1 MALGAL
7 AISPGMTPL
16 SMGGEKVSER
26 NPLPITIVSGKRDIK
41 GGDSGDALI
50 QAIMDQTASDI
61 EGSKESNERIE
72 DIGQRLLE
80 ALTGQ
85 DQRGGSQPKPKSAS
99 EKANLRDKKIGK
111 SDTSDLADDRKIMT
125 DTLKDAFSGV
135 DGKEGMKMS
144 LKMFLMATGLVILFK
159 FSDQISKFLGPV
171 LGFMK
176 NTLIPGL
183 TSLFKVFVKNPLG
196 IAPFVVAASLGIK
209 RISSYFKG
217 LALAFK
223 EIASKA
229 GSGKFLTAKT
239 IKTSGKSAKL
249 IEKGVLKYR
258 SIITSI
264 GNFFAKITAT
274 FTKLG
279 KSFKAA
285 AKVSKSFAVVG
296 KLVGGVSKGVS
307 GIGKLIGGAA
317 KIFGTFMKGVGFVF
331 SIFGKLSGFSKVFG
345 VALKFAKAIP
355 GLGQIIMLI
364 QGIVGAVTGF
374 IDGFKEGGI
383 LGGLKGALIG
393 IWDGIVGSFANLIK
407 DLAAWFLGVLGFDKA
422 AEFFSNLDFN
432 FEGIKAGFLFIIDK
446 ILGAFNFFLDGLKI
460 MANTV
465 IGLLNKIP
473 GVDIE
478 PFELSG
484 QKKAREASEAVST
497 SINDE
502 QRQGG
507 GIPLP
512 SVVSGEV
519 QTAAG
524 RDSIEDFNPDVAA
537 TGDNVFGMSDRN
549 KKRAIFERIRE
560 ENPDMKGGDA
570 ARLAK
575 GEFEKTK
582 ALKEAQAESTA
593 GGAGVVVVNNSTSNN
608 TNNSNSTTQNMG
620 NMLGSDHTDTTA
632 EALAAANRLG

>member
-26 NPLPITIVSGKRDIK
+26 NPLPITIVSGKRDLK
-41 GGDSGDALI
+41 GGDDSGDALI

-274 FTKLG
+274 FAKLG

-484 QKKAREASEAVST
+484 QKKEALTGT

-502 QRQGG
+502 QRQSGG
-507 GIPLP
+507 FTPVP

-519 QTAAG
+519 AIG
-524 RDSIEDFNPDVAA
+524 DSVS
-537 TGDNVFGMSDRN
+537 GMSDRN
-549 KKRAIFERIRE
+549 KKFAIAERIRA
-560 ENPDMKGGDA
+560 ENPNMRGGDV

-593 GGAGVVVVNNSTSNN
+593 GGAGIVVVNSSTSNN

>member
-16 SMGGEKVSER
+16 SMGGDLGTKKQPIVITPGRERLKVEKKNQDELV
-26 NPLPITIVSGKRDIK
+26 G
-41 GGDSGDALI
+41 
-50 QAIMDQTASDI
+50 
-61 EGSKESNERIE
+61 
-72 DIGQRLLE
+72 IGHRLLE
-80 ALTGQ
+80 AITGRSQ
-85 DQRGGSQPKPKSAS
+85 QGGDQPRPKSS
-99 EKANLRDKKIGK
+99 SQKAKERDEKIGK
-111 SDTSDLADDRKIMT
+111 SDTK
-125 DTLKDAFSGV
+125 SGPTFKGDIKNMV
-135 DGKEGMKMS
+135 DSVKEGFGNITATS
-144 LKMFLMATGLVILFK
+144 FGKMFLLATGLFLLFK
-159 FSDQISKFLGPV
+159 FSDSIAKILAPV
-171 LGFMK
+171 LGGIKAVLGSLGRLNDMIKESPTGYLGLVPAYLLVTGRLNKIISIFIK
-176 NTLIPGL
+176 GL
-183 TSLFKVFVKNPLG
+183 TSVSKILAPILKFYAKGGPIGLLGAKIVSFFGEFKVFQKLG
-196 IAPFVVAASLGIK
+196 KIF
-209 RISSYFKG
+209 
-217 LALAFK
+217 
-223 EIASKA
+223 
-229 GSGKFLTAKT
+229 
-239 IKTSGKSAKL
+239 
-249 IEKGVLKYR
+249 
-258 SIITSI
+258 TSI
-264 GNFFAKITAT
+264 GKTLKTGVSFLRVVVTSVTSAVKFYVELISKGFTTIKGFFVGSGAVSKI
-274 FTKLG
+274 FG
-279 KSFKAA
+279 GIKSAFGLL
-285 AKVSKSFAVVG
+285 AKVSP
-296 KLVGGVSKGVS
+296 LLKGIL
-307 GIGKLIGGAA
+307 G
-317 KIFGTFMKGVGFVF
+317 
-331 SIFGKLSGFSKVFG
+331 
-345 VALKFAKAIP
+345 FAKAIP
-355 GLGQIIMLI
+355 GIGQVIMVI
-364 QGIVGAVTGF
+364 QGIFGAVTGF
-374 IDGFKEGGI
+374 IEGFKSGGI
-383 LGGLKGALIG
+383 IGGIKGALVG
-393 IWDGIVGSFANLIK
+393 IYDAIVGSLLNLLA
-407 DLAAWFLGVLGFDKA
+407 DLAGWFLGVLGFDKLGA
-422 AEFFSNLDFN
+422 ALSNLDFS
-432 FEGIKAGFLFIIDK
+432 FEGIKAGFFFIIDK
-446 ILGAFNFFLDGLKI
+446 ITGAFNLFLDGLKI
-460 MANTV
+460 MANAV

-507 GIPLP
+507 GVPLP

>member
-16 SMGGEKVSER
+16 SMGGDLGTKKQPIVITPGRERLKVEKKNQDELV
-26 NPLPITIVSGKRDIK
+26 G
-41 GGDSGDALI
+41 
-50 QAIMDQTASDI
+50 
-61 EGSKESNERIE
+61 
-72 DIGQRLLE
+72 IGHRLLE
-80 ALTGQ
+80 AITGRSQ
-85 DQRGGSQPKPKSAS
+85 QGGDQPRPKSS
-99 EKANLRDKKIGK
+99 SQKAKERDEKIGK
-111 SDTSDLADDRKIMT
+111 SDTK
-125 DTLKDAFSGV
+125 SGPTFKGDIKNMV
-135 DGKEGMKMS
+135 DSVKEGFGNITATS
-144 LKMFLMATGLVILFK
+144 FGKMFLLATGLFLLFK
-159 FSDQISKFLGPV
+159 FSDSIAKILAPV
-171 LGFMK
+171 LGGIKAVLGSLGRLNDMIKESPTGYLGLVPAYLLVTGRLNKIISIFIK
-176 NTLIPGL
+176 GL
-183 TSLFKVFVKNPLG
+183 TSVSKILAPILKFYAKGGPIGLLGAKIVSFFGEFKVFQKLG
-196 IAPFVVAASLGIK
+196 KIF
-209 RISSYFKG
+209 
-217 LALAFK
+217 
-223 EIASKA
+223 
-229 GSGKFLTAKT
+229 
-239 IKTSGKSAKL
+239 
-249 IEKGVLKYR
+249 
-258 SIITSI
+258 TSI
-264 GNFFAKITAT
+264 GKTLKTGVSFLRVVVTSVTSAVKFYVELISKGFTTIKGFF
-274 FTKLG
+274 
-279 KSFKAA
+279 
-285 AKVSKSFAVVG
+285 VG
-296 KLVGGVSKGVS
+296 SGGVG
-307 GIGKLIGGAA
+307 
-317 KIFGTFMKGVGFVF
+317 KIFGGIK
-331 SIFGKLSGFSKVFG
+331 SAFGILAKISPMLKVILG
-345 VALKFAKAIP
+345 FAKAIP
-355 GLGQIIMLI
+355 RIGQVIMVI
-364 QGIVGAVTGF
+364 QGIFGAVTGF
-374 IDGFKEGGI
+374 IEGFKSGGI
-383 LGGLKGALIG
+383 IGGIKGALVG
-393 IWDGIVGSFANLIK
+393 IYDAIVGSLLNLLA
-407 DLAAWFLGVLGFDKA
+407 DLAGWFLGVLGFDKLGA
-422 AEFFSNLDFN
+422 ALSNLDFS
-432 FEGIKAGFLFIIDK
+432 FEGIKAGFFFIIDK
-446 ILGAFNFFLDGLKI
+446 ITGAFNLFLDGLKI
-460 MANTV
+460 MANAV

-507 GIPLP
+507 GVPLP

>member
-1 MALGAL
+1 MALGSL

-26 NPLPITIVSGKRDIK
+26 NPLPITIVSGKRDLK
-41 GGDSGDALI
+41 GGDDSGDALI

-484 QKKAREASEAVST
+484 QKKEALTGT

-502 QRQGG
+502 QRQSGG
-507 GIPLP
+507 FTPVP

-519 QTAAG
+519 AIG
-524 RDSIEDFNPDVAA
+524 DSVS
-537 TGDNVFGMSDRN
+537 GMSDRN
-549 KKRAIFERIRE
+549 KKFAIAERIRA
-560 ENPDMKGGDA
+560 ENPNMRGGDV

-593 GGAGVVVVNNSTSNN
+593 GGAGVVVVNSSTSNN

>member
-16 SMGGEKVSER
+16 SMGGDLGTKKQPIVITPGRERLKVEKKNQDELV
-26 NPLPITIVSGKRDIK
+26 G
-41 GGDSGDALI
+41 
-50 QAIMDQTASDI
+50 
-61 EGSKESNERIE
+61 
-72 DIGQRLLE
+72 IGHRLLE
-80 ALTGQ
+80 AITGRSQ
-85 DQRGGSQPKPKSAS
+85 QGGDQPRPKSS
-99 EKANLRDKKIGK
+99 SQKAKERDEKIGK
-111 SDTSDLADDRKIMT
+111 SDTK
-125 DTLKDAFSGV
+125 SGPTFKGDIKNMV
-135 DGKEGMKMS
+135 DSVKEGFGNITATS
-144 LKMFLMATGLVILFK
+144 FGKMFLLATGLFLLFK
-159 FSDQISKFLGPV
+159 FSDSIAKILAPV
-171 LGFMK
+171 LGGIKAVLGSLGRLNDMIKESPTGYLGLVPAYLLVTGRLNKIISIFIK
-176 NTLIPGL
+176 GL
-183 TSLFKVFVKNPLG
+183 TSVSKILAPILKFYAKGGPIGLLGAKIVSFFGEFKVFQKLG
-196 IAPFVVAASLGIK
+196 KIF
-209 RISSYFKG
+209 
-217 LALAFK
+217 
-223 EIASKA
+223 
-229 GSGKFLTAKT
+229 
-239 IKTSGKSAKL
+239 
-249 IEKGVLKYR
+249 
-258 SIITSI
+258 TSI
-264 GNFFAKITAT
+264 GKTLKTGVGFLRTVVTSVTSAVKFYVELISKGFTTIKGFFVGSGGVGKI
-274 FTKLG
+274 FG
-279 KSFKAA
+279 KIKSAFGIL
-285 AKVSKSFAVVG
+285 AKVSP
-296 KLVGGVSKGVS
+296 LLKGIL
-307 GIGKLIGGAA
+307 G
-317 KIFGTFMKGVGFVF
+317 
-331 SIFGKLSGFSKVFG
+331 
-345 VALKFAKAIP
+345 FAKAIP
-355 GLGQIIMLI
+355 GIGQVIMVI
-364 QGIVGAVTGF
+364 QGIFGAVTGF
-374 IDGFKEGGI
+374 IEGFKSGGI
-383 LGGLKGALIG
+383 IGGIKGALVG
-393 IWDGIVGSFANLIK
+393 IYDAIVGSLLNLLA
-407 DLAAWFLGVLGFDKA
+407 DLAGWFLGVLGFDKLGA
-422 AEFFSNLDFN
+422 ALSNLDFS
-432 FEGIKAGFLFIIDK
+432 FEGIKAGFFFIIDK
-446 ILGAFNFFLDGLKI
+446 ITGAFNLFLDGLKI
-460 MANTV
+460 MANAV

-507 GIPLP
+507 GVPLP

>member
-16 SMGGEKVSER
+16 SMGGDLGTKKQPIVITPGRERLKVEKKNQDELV
-26 NPLPITIVSGKRDIK
+26 G
-41 GGDSGDALI
+41 
-50 QAIMDQTASDI
+50 
-61 EGSKESNERIE
+61 
-72 DIGQRLLE
+72 IGHRLLE
-80 ALTGQ
+80 AITGRSQ
-85 DQRGGSQPKPKSAS
+85 QGGDQPRPKSS
-99 EKANLRDKKIGK
+99 SQKAKERDEKIGK
-111 SDTSDLADDRKIMT
+111 SDTK
-125 DTLKDAFSGV
+125 SGPTFKGDIKNMV
-135 DGKEGMKMS
+135 DSVKEGFGNITATS
-144 LKMFLMATGLVILFK
+144 FGKMFLLATGLFLLFK
-159 FSDQISKFLGPV
+159 FSDSIAKILAPV
-171 LGFMK
+171 LGGIKAVLGSLGRLNDMIKESPTGYLGLVPAYLLVTGRLNKIISIFIK
-176 NTLIPGL
+176 GL
-183 TSLFKVFVKNPLG
+183 TSVSKILAPILKFYAKGGPIGLLGAKIVSFFGEFKVFQKLG
-196 IAPFVVAASLGIK
+196 KIF
-209 RISSYFKG
+209 
-217 LALAFK
+217 
-223 EIASKA
+223 
-229 GSGKFLTAKT
+229 
-239 IKTSGKSAKL
+239 
-249 IEKGVLKYR
+249 
-258 SIITSI
+258 TSI
-264 GNFFAKITAT
+264 GKTLKTGVSFLRTVVTSVTSAVKFYVELISKGFTTIKGFFVGSGGVGKI
-274 FTKLG
+274 FG
-279 KSFKAA
+279 GIKSAFGLL
-285 AKVSKSFAVVG
+285 AKVSP
-296 KLVGGVSKGVS
+296 LLKGIL
-307 GIGKLIGGAA
+307 G
-317 KIFGTFMKGVGFVF
+317 
-331 SIFGKLSGFSKVFG
+331 
-345 VALKFAKAIP
+345 FAKAIP
-355 GLGQIIMLI
+355 GIGQVIMVI
-364 QGIVGAVTGF
+364 QGIFGAVTGF
-374 IDGFKEGGI
+374 IEGFKSGGI
-383 LGGLKGALIG
+383 IGGIKGALVG
-393 IWDGIVGSFANLIK
+393 IYDAIVGSLLNLLA
-407 DLAAWFLGVLGFDKA
+407 DLAGWFLGVLGFDKLGA
-422 AEFFSNLDFN
+422 ALSNLDFS
-432 FEGIKAGFLFIIDK
+432 FEGIKAGFFFIIDK
-446 ILGAFNFFLDGLKI
+446 ITGAFNLFLDGLKI
-460 MANTV
+460 MANAV

-507 GIPLP
+507 GVPLP

>member
-16 SMGGEKVSER
+16 SMGGDLGTKKQPIVITPGRERLKVEKKNQDELV
-26 NPLPITIVSGKRDIK
+26 G
-41 GGDSGDALI
+41 
-50 QAIMDQTASDI
+50 
-61 EGSKESNERIE
+61 
-72 DIGQRLLE
+72 IGHRLLE
-80 ALTGQ
+80 AITGRSQ
-85 DQRGGSQPKPKSAS
+85 QGGDQPRPKSPS
-99 EKANLRDKKIGK
+99 QKAKERDEKIGK
-111 SDTSDLADDRKIMT
+111 SDTK
-125 DTLKDAFSGV
+125 SGPTFKGDIKNMV
-135 DGKEGMKMS
+135 DSVKEGFGNITATS
-144 LKMFLMATGLVILFK
+144 FGKMFLLATGLFLLFK
-159 FSDQISKFLGPV
+159 FSDSIAKILAPV
-171 LGFMK
+171 LGGIKAVLGSLGRLNDMIKESPTGYLGLVPAYLLVTGRLNKIISIFIK
-176 NTLIPGL
+176 GL
-183 TSLFKVFVKNPLG
+183 TSVSKILAPILKFYAKGGPIGLLGAKIVSFFGEFKVFQKLG
-196 IAPFVVAASLGIK
+196 KIF
-209 RISSYFKG
+209 
-217 LALAFK
+217 
-223 EIASKA
+223 
-229 GSGKFLTAKT
+229 
-239 IKTSGKSAKL
+239 
-249 IEKGVLKYR
+249 
-258 SIITSI
+258 TSI
-264 GNFFAKITAT
+264 GKTLKTGVSFLRVVVTSVTSAVKFYVELISKGFTTIKGFFVGSGAVSKI
-274 FTKLG
+274 FG
-279 KSFKAA
+279 GIKSAFGLL
-285 AKVSKSFAVVG
+285 AKVSP
-296 KLVGGVSKGVS
+296 LLKGIL
-307 GIGKLIGGAA
+307 G
-317 KIFGTFMKGVGFVF
+317 
-331 SIFGKLSGFSKVFG
+331 
-345 VALKFAKAIP
+345 FAKAIP
-355 GLGQIIMLI
+355 GIGQVIMVI
-364 QGIVGAVTGF
+364 QGIFGAVTGF
-374 IDGFKEGGI
+374 IEGFKSGGI
-383 LGGLKGALIG
+383 IGGIKGALVG
-393 IWDGIVGSFANLIK
+393 IYDAIVGSLLNLLA
-407 DLAAWFLGVLGFDKA
+407 DLAGWFLGVLGFDKLGA
-422 AEFFSNLDFN
+422 ALSNLDFS
-432 FEGIKAGFLFIIDK
+432 FEGIKAGFFFIIDK
-446 ILGAFNFFLDGLKI
+446 ITGAFNLFLDGLKI
-460 MANTV
+460 MANAV

-507 GIPLP
+507 GVPLP

-593 GGAGVVVVNNSTSNN
+593 GGAGIVVVNSSTSNN

>member
-1 MALGAL
+1 MALGSL

-26 NPLPITIVSGKRDIK
+26 NPLPITIVSGKRDLK
-41 GGDSGDALI
+41 GGDDSGDALI

-484 QKKAREASEAVST
+484 QKKEALTGT

-502 QRQGG
+502 QRQSGG
-507 GIPLP
+507 FTPVP

-519 QTAAG
+519 AIG
-524 RDSIEDFNPDVAA
+524 DSVS
-537 TGDNVFGMSDRN
+537 GMSDRN
-549 KKRAIFERIRE
+549 KKFAIAERIRA
-560 ENPDMKGGDA
+560 ENPNMRGGDV

-575 GEFEKTK
+575 GEFEKSK
-582 ALKEAQAESTA
+582 ALKEAQAESKAT
-593 GGAGVVVVNNSTSNN
+593 GNAGVVVVNNSTSNN

>member
-16 SMGGEKVSER
+16 SMGGDLGTKKQPIVITPGRERLKVEKKNQDELV
-26 NPLPITIVSGKRDIK
+26 G
-41 GGDSGDALI
+41 
-50 QAIMDQTASDI
+50 
-61 EGSKESNERIE
+61 
-72 DIGQRLLE
+72 IGHRLLE
-80 ALTGQ
+80 AITGRSQ
-85 DQRGGSQPKPKSAS
+85 QGGDQPRPKSS
-99 EKANLRDKKIGK
+99 SQKAKERDEKIGK
-111 SDTSDLADDRKIMT
+111 SDTK
-125 DTLKDAFSGV
+125 SGPTFKGDIKNMV
-135 DGKEGMKMS
+135 DSVKEGFGNITATS
-144 LKMFLMATGLVILFK
+144 FGKMFLLATGLFLLFK
-159 FSDQISKFLGPV
+159 FSDSIAKILAPV
-171 LGFMK
+171 LGGIKAVLGSLGRLNDMIKESPTGYLGLVPAYLLVTGRLNKVISIFIK
-176 NTLIPGL
+176 GL
-183 TSLFKVFVKNPLG
+183 TSVSKILAPILKFYAKGGPIGLLGAKIVSFFGEFKVFQKLG
-196 IAPFVVAASLGIK
+196 KIF
-209 RISSYFKG
+209 
-217 LALAFK
+217 
-223 EIASKA
+223 
-229 GSGKFLTAKT
+229 
-239 IKTSGKSAKL
+239 
-249 IEKGVLKYR
+249 
-258 SIITSI
+258 TSI
-264 GNFFAKITAT
+264 GKTLKTGVSFLRVVVTSVTSAVKFYVELISKGFTTIKGFFVGSGGVGKI
-274 FTKLG
+274 FG
-279 KSFKAA
+279 GIKSAFGLL
-285 AKVSKSFAVVG
+285 AKVSP
-296 KLVGGVSKGVS
+296 LLKGIL
-307 GIGKLIGGAA
+307 G
-317 KIFGTFMKGVGFVF
+317 
-331 SIFGKLSGFSKVFG
+331 
-345 VALKFAKAIP
+345 FAKAIP
-355 GLGQIIMLI
+355 GIGQVIMVI
-364 QGIVGAVTGF
+364 QGIFGAVTGF
-374 IDGFKEGGI
+374 IEGFKSGGI
-383 LGGLKGALIG
+383 IGGIKGALVG
-393 IWDGIVGSFANLIK
+393 IYDAIVGSLLNLLA
-407 DLAAWFLGVLGFDKA
+407 DLAGWFLGVLGFDKLGA
-422 AEFFSNLDFN
+422 ALSNLDFS
-432 FEGIKAGFLFIIDK
+432 FEGIKAGFFFIIDK
-446 ILGAFNFFLDGLKI
+446 ITGAFNLFLDGLKI
-460 MANTV
+460 MANAV

-507 GIPLP
+507 GVPLP

>member
-16 SMGGEKVSER
+16 SMGGDLGTKKQPIVITPGRERLKVEKKNQDELV
-26 NPLPITIVSGKRDIK
+26 G
-41 GGDSGDALI
+41 
-50 QAIMDQTASDI
+50 
-61 EGSKESNERIE
+61 
-72 DIGQRLLE
+72 IGHRLLE
-80 ALTGQ
+80 AITGRSQ
-85 DQRGGSQPKPKSAS
+85 QGGDQPRPKSS
-99 EKANLRDKKIGK
+99 SQKAKERDEKIGK
-111 SDTSDLADDRKIMT
+111 SDTK
-125 DTLKDAFSGV
+125 SGPTFKGDIKNMV
-135 DGKEGMKMS
+135 DSVKEGFGNITATS
-144 LKMFLMATGLVILFK
+144 FGKMFLLATGLFLLFK
-159 FSDQISKFLGPV
+159 FSDSIAKILAPV
-171 LGFMK
+171 LGGIKAVLGSLGRLNDMIKESPTGYLGLVPAYLLVTGRLNKIISIFIK
-176 NTLIPGL
+176 GL
-183 TSLFKVFVKNPLG
+183 TSVSKILAPILKFYAKGGPIGLLGAKIVSFFGEFKVFQKLG
-196 IAPFVVAASLGIK
+196 KIF
-209 RISSYFKG
+209 
-217 LALAFK
+217 
-223 EIASKA
+223 
-229 GSGKFLTAKT
+229 
-239 IKTSGKSAKL
+239 
-249 IEKGVLKYR
+249 
-258 SIITSI
+258 TSI
-264 GNFFAKITAT
+264 GKTLKTGVSFLRVVVTSVTSAVKFYVELISKGFTTIKGFFVGSGGVGKI
-274 FTKLG
+274 FG
-279 KSFKAA
+279 GIKSAFGLL
-285 AKVSKSFAVVG
+285 AKVSP
-296 KLVGGVSKGVS
+296 LLKGIL
-307 GIGKLIGGAA
+307 G
-317 KIFGTFMKGVGFVF
+317 
-331 SIFGKLSGFSKVFG
+331 
-345 VALKFAKAIP
+345 FAKAIP
-355 GLGQIIMLI
+355 GIGQVIMVI
-364 QGIVGAVTGF
+364 QGIFGAVTGF
-374 IDGFKEGGI
+374 IEGFKSGGI
-383 LGGLKGALIG
+383 IGGIKGALVG
-393 IWDGIVGSFANLIK
+393 IYDAIVGSLLNLLA
-407 DLAAWFLGVLGFDKA
+407 DLAGWFLGVLGFDKLGA
-422 AEFFSNLDFN
+422 ALSNLDFS
-432 FEGIKAGFLFIIDK
+432 FEGIKAGFFFIIDK
-446 ILGAFNFFLDGLKI
+446 ITGAFNLFLDGLKI
-460 MANTV
+460 MANAV

-507 GIPLP
+507 GVPLP

>member
-16 SMGGEKVSER
+16 SMGGDLGTKKQPIVITPGRERLKVEKKNQDELV
-26 NPLPITIVSGKRDIK
+26 G
-41 GGDSGDALI
+41 
-50 QAIMDQTASDI
+50 
-61 EGSKESNERIE
+61 
-72 DIGQRLLE
+72 IGHRLLE
-80 ALTGQ
+80 AITGRSQ
-85 DQRGGSQPKPKSAS
+85 QGGDQPRPKSPS
-99 EKANLRDKKIGK
+99 QKAKERDEKIGK
-111 SDTSDLADDRKIMT
+111 SDTK
-125 DTLKDAFSGV
+125 SGPTFKGDIKNMV
-135 DGKEGMKMS
+135 DSVKEGFGNITATS
-144 LKMFLMATGLVILFK
+144 FGKMFLLATGLFLLFK
-159 FSDQISKFLGPV
+159 FSDSIAKILAPV
-171 LGFMK
+171 LGGIKAVLGSLGRLNDMIKESPTGYLGLVPAYLLVTGRLNKIISIFIK
-176 NTLIPGL
+176 GL
-183 TSLFKVFVKNPLG
+183 TSVSKILAPILKFYAKGGPIGLLGAKIVSFFGEFKVFQKLG
-196 IAPFVVAASLGIK
+196 KIF
-209 RISSYFKG
+209 
-217 LALAFK
+217 
-223 EIASKA
+223 
-229 GSGKFLTAKT
+229 
-239 IKTSGKSAKL
+239 
-249 IEKGVLKYR
+249 
-258 SIITSI
+258 TSI
-264 GNFFAKITAT
+264 GKTLKTGVSFLRTVVTSVTSAVKFYVELISKGFTTIKGFFVGSGGVGKI
-274 FTKLG
+274 FG
-279 KSFKAA
+279 GIKSAFGLL
-285 AKVSKSFAVVG
+285 AKVSP
-296 KLVGGVSKGVS
+296 LLKGIL
-307 GIGKLIGGAA
+307 G
-317 KIFGTFMKGVGFVF
+317 
-331 SIFGKLSGFSKVFG
+331 
-345 VALKFAKAIP
+345 FAKAIP
-355 GLGQIIMLI
+355 GIGQVIMVI
-364 QGIVGAVTGF
+364 QGIFGAVTGF
-374 IDGFKEGGI
+374 IEGFKSGGI
-383 LGGLKGALIG
+383 IGGIKGALVG
-393 IWDGIVGSFANLIK
+393 IYDAIVGSLLNLLA
-407 DLAAWFLGVLGFDKA
+407 DLAGWFLGVLGFDKLGA
-422 AEFFSNLDFN
+422 ALSNLDFS
-432 FEGIKAGFLFIIDK
+432 FEGIKAGFFFIIDK
-446 ILGAFNFFLDGLKI
+446 ITGAFNLFLDGLKI
-460 MANTV
+460 MANAV

-507 GIPLP
+507 GVPLP

-549 KKRAIFERIRE
+549 KKFAIAERIRA

>member
-16 SMGGEKVSER
+16 SMGGDLGTKKQPIVITPGRERLKVEKKNQDELV
-26 NPLPITIVSGKRDIK
+26 G
-41 GGDSGDALI
+41 
-50 QAIMDQTASDI
+50 
-61 EGSKESNERIE
+61 
-72 DIGQRLLE
+72 IGHRLLE
-80 ALTGQ
+80 AITGRSQ
-85 DQRGGSQPKPKSAS
+85 QGGDQPRPKSS
-99 EKANLRDKKIGK
+99 SQKAKERDEKIGK
-111 SDTSDLADDRKIMT
+111 SDTK
-125 DTLKDAFSGV
+125 SGPTFKGDIKNMV
-135 DGKEGMKMS
+135 DSVKEGFGNITATS
-144 LKMFLMATGLVILFK
+144 FGKMFLLATGLFLLFK
-159 FSDQISKFLGPV
+159 FSDSIAKILAPV
-171 LGFMK
+171 LGGIKAVLGSLGRLNDMIKESPTGYLGLVPAYLLVTGRLNKIISIFIK
-176 NTLIPGL
+176 GL
-183 TSLFKVFVKNPLG
+183 TSVSKILAPILKFYAKGGPIGLLGAKIVSFFGEFKVFQKLG
-196 IAPFVVAASLGIK
+196 KIF
-209 RISSYFKG
+209 
-217 LALAFK
+217 
-223 EIASKA
+223 
-229 GSGKFLTAKT
+229 
-239 IKTSGKSAKL
+239 
-249 IEKGVLKYR
+249 
-258 SIITSI
+258 TSI
-264 GNFFAKITAT
+264 GKTLKTGVSFLRVVVTSVTSAVKFYVELISKGFTTIKGFFVGSGGVGKI
-274 FTKLG
+274 FG
-279 KSFKAA
+279 GIKSAFGLL
-285 AKVSKSFAVVG
+285 AKVSP
-296 KLVGGVSKGVS
+296 LLKGIL
-307 GIGKLIGGAA
+307 G
-317 KIFGTFMKGVGFVF
+317 
-331 SIFGKLSGFSKVFG
+331 
-345 VALKFAKAIP
+345 FAKAIP
-355 GLGQIIMLI
+355 GIGQVIMVI
-364 QGIVGAVTGF
+364 QGIFGAVTGF
-374 IDGFKEGGI
+374 IEGFKSGGI
-383 LGGLKGALIG
+383 IGGIKGALVG
-393 IWDGIVGSFANLIK
+393 IYDAIVGSLLNLLA
-407 DLAAWFLGVLGFDKA
+407 DLAGWFLGVLGFDKLGA
-422 AEFFSNLDFN
+422 ALSNLDFS
-432 FEGIKAGFLFIIDK
+432 FEGIKAGFFFIIDK
-446 ILGAFNFFLDGLKI
+446 ITGAFNLFLDGLKI
-460 MANTV
+460 MANAV

-593 GGAGVVVVNNSTSNN
+593 GGAGIVVVNSSTSNN

>member
-16 SMGGEKVSER
+16 SMGGDLGTKKQPIVITPGRERLKVEKKNQDELV
-26 NPLPITIVSGKRDIK
+26 G
-41 GGDSGDALI
+41 
-50 QAIMDQTASDI
+50 
-61 EGSKESNERIE
+61 
-72 DIGQRLLE
+72 IGHRLLE
-80 ALTGQ
+80 AITGRSQ
-85 DQRGGSQPKPKSAS
+85 QGGDQPRPKSS
-99 EKANLRDKKIGK
+99 SQKAKERDEKIGK
-111 SDTSDLADDRKIMT
+111 SDTK
-125 DTLKDAFSGV
+125 SGPTFKGDIKNMV
-135 DGKEGMKMS
+135 DSVKEGFGNITATS
-144 LKMFLMATGLVILFK
+144 FGKMFLLATGLFLLFK
-159 FSDQISKFLGPV
+159 FSDSIAKILAPV
-171 LGFMK
+171 LGGIKAVLGSLGRLNDMIKESPTGYLGLVPAYLLVTGRLNKIISIFIK
-176 NTLIPGL
+176 GL
-183 TSLFKVFVKNPLG
+183 TSVSKILAPILKFYAKGGPIGLLGAKIVSFFGEFKVFQKLG
-196 IAPFVVAASLGIK
+196 KIF
-209 RISSYFKG
+209 
-217 LALAFK
+217 
-223 EIASKA
+223 
-229 GSGKFLTAKT
+229 
-239 IKTSGKSAKL
+239 
-249 IEKGVLKYR
+249 
-258 SIITSI
+258 TSI
-264 GNFFAKITAT
+264 GKTLKTGVSFLRTVVTSVTSAVKFYVELISKGFTTIKGFFVGSGGVGKI
-274 FTKLG
+274 FG
-279 KSFKAA
+279 GIKSAFGLL
-285 AKVSKSFAVVG
+285 AKVSP
-296 KLVGGVSKGVS
+296 LLKGIL
-307 GIGKLIGGAA
+307 G
-317 KIFGTFMKGVGFVF
+317 
-331 SIFGKLSGFSKVFG
+331 
-345 VALKFAKAIP
+345 FAKAIP
-355 GLGQIIMLI
+355 GIGQVIMVI
-364 QGIVGAVTGF
+364 QGIFGAVTGF
-374 IDGFKEGGI
+374 IEGFKSGGI
-383 LGGLKGALIG
+383 IGGIKGALVG
-393 IWDGIVGSFANLIK
+393 IYDAIVGSLLNLLA
-407 DLAAWFLGVLGFDKA
+407 DLAGWFLGVLGFDKLGA
-422 AEFFSNLDFN
+422 ALSNLDFS
-432 FEGIKAGFLFIIDK
+432 FEGIKAGFFFIIDK
-446 ILGAFNFFLDGLKI
+446 ITGAFNLFLDGLKI
-460 MANTV
+460 MANAV

-507 GIPLP
+507 GVPLP

-632 EALAAANRLG
+632 EARAAANRLG

>member
-16 SMGGEKVSER
+16 SMGGDLGTKKQPIVITPGRERLKVEKKNQDELV
-26 NPLPITIVSGKRDIK
+26 G
-41 GGDSGDALI
+41 
-50 QAIMDQTASDI
+50 
-61 EGSKESNERIE
+61 
-72 DIGQRLLE
+72 IGHRLLE
-80 ALTGQ
+80 AITGRSQ
-85 DQRGGSQPKPKSAS
+85 QGGDQPRPKSS
-99 EKANLRDKKIGK
+99 SQKAKERDEKIGK
-111 SDTSDLADDRKIMT
+111 SDTK
-125 DTLKDAFSGV
+125 SGPTFKGDIKNMV
-135 DGKEGMKMS
+135 DSVKEGFGNITATS
-144 LKMFLMATGLVILFK
+144 FGKMFLLATGLFLLFK
-159 FSDQISKFLGPV
+159 FSDSIAKILAPV
-171 LGFMK
+171 LGGIKAVLGSLGRLNDMIKESPTGYLGLVPAYLLVTGRLNKIISIFIK
-176 NTLIPGL
+176 GL
-183 TSLFKVFVKNPLG
+183 TSVSKILAPILKFYAKGGPIGLLGAKIVSFFGEFKVFQKLG
-196 IAPFVVAASLGIK
+196 KIF
-209 RISSYFKG
+209 
-217 LALAFK
+217 
-223 EIASKA
+223 
-229 GSGKFLTAKT
+229 
-239 IKTSGKSAKL
+239 
-249 IEKGVLKYR
+249 
-258 SIITSI
+258 TSI
-264 GNFFAKITAT
+264 GKTLKTGVSFLRVVVTSVTSAVKFYVELISKGFTTIKGFFVGSGGVGKI
-274 FTKLG
+274 FG
-279 KSFKAA
+279 GIKSAFGLL
-285 AKVSKSFAVVG
+285 AKVSP
-296 KLVGGVSKGVS
+296 LLKGIL
-307 GIGKLIGGAA
+307 G
-317 KIFGTFMKGVGFVF
+317 
-331 SIFGKLSGFSKVFG
+331 
-345 VALKFAKAIP
+345 FAKAIP
-355 GLGQIIMLI
+355 GIGQVIMVI
-364 QGIVGAVTGF
+364 QGIFGAVTGF
-374 IDGFKEGGI
+374 IEGFKSGGI
-383 LGGLKGALIG
+383 IGGIKGALVG
-393 IWDGIVGSFANLIK
+393 IYDAIVGSLLNLLA
-407 DLAAWFLGVLGFDKA
+407 DLAGWFLGVLGFDKLGA
-422 AEFFSNLDFN
+422 ALSNLDFS
-432 FEGIKAGFLFIIDK
+432 FEGIKAGFFFIIDK
-446 ILGAFNFFLDGLKI
+446 ITGAFNLFLDGLKI
-460 MANTV
+460 MANAV